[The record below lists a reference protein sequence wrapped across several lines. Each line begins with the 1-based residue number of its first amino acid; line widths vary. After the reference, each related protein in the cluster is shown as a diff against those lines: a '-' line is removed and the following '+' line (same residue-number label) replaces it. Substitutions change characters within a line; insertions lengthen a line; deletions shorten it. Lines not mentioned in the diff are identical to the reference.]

1 MVASSTWYMIAALM
15 IVIGIIGTSVG
26 SAFLDKLKTKAEKD
40 KSPALIG
47 VIGGPIMIVVGVCLV
62 IATGVGKLGS
72 NNAAAMVGTAPG
84 AAAGSAAAPN
94 ANPIAAIKHAAIN
107 SSHALANEAK
117 VKENIANAASQLN
130 ALVKEN
136 GA

>member
-1 MVASSTWYMIAALM
+1 MIAAVM
-15 IVIGIIGTSVG
+15 IVIGIIGMSVG
-26 SAFLDKLKTKAEKD
+26 SAFLAKLKTKAEKD

-47 VIGGPIMIVVGVCLV
+47 VVIGPVMIAVGVGLA

-94 ANPIAAIKHAAIN
+94 ANPVVAIKHAAIN
-107 SSHALANEAK
+107 ASHALANEAEMK
-117 VKENIANAASQLN
+117 KNIANAASQLN